1 MIMKKS
7 KSHNLPL
14 FFSFTWDFLN
24 EYLPNQIGRSPY
36 TIESYGDSL
45 TIFRRYL
52 NEYQRISLKKITF
65 SDCTKDLLFDF
76 RNYLEQRGNEA
87 STINVRMTAIR
98 AYLYYAADRNVSIQ
112 SVALSAASI
121 PPRKKIQ
128 KEKETLSE
136 EALAAILAAPPLTKI
151 GMRDRAILIML
162 YDSAIRLEELLSVKL
177 HDITLSGEYA
187 CILIHGKGKKER
199 RISLTDLTVGHL
211 KQYLQVYHADSIQTA
226 DLFST
231 TIKGCTSAMSPGN
244 VQRIIKKY
252 SDIART
258 ECHDM
263 PKSVYAHML
272 RRTRAC
278 NLYQDGV
285 AIELVSAILG
295 HARIE
300 TTKTHY
306 AKPSLAQ
313 LRESM
318 ESVPTPVAGEKP
330 LWIGSED
337 EMARA
342 CGLR

>member
-1 MIMKKS
+1 MKKS
-7 KSHNLPL
+7 KSPNLPL

-36 TIESYGDSL
+36 TVESYGDSL

-52 NEYQRISLKKITF
+52 NENLCISLRKFTF

-76 RNYLEQRGNEA
+76 RNYLEQGGNKA

-98 AYLYYAADRNVSIQ
+98 AYLFYAADRDVSIQ

-136 EALAAILAAPPLTKI
+136 EALTAILAAPPLTKM

-162 YDSAIRLEELLSVKL
+162 YDSAIRLDELLSVKL
-177 HDITLSGEYA
+177 QDITLSGEYA

-211 KQYLQVYHADSIQTA
+211 KQYLQVYHAGSTQDA
-226 DLFST
+226 VLFST
-231 TIKGCTSAMSPGN
+231 TIKGCTSAMSPSN

-252 SDIART
+252 SAIARIS
-258 ECHDM
+258 CHDM
-263 PKSVYAHML
+263 PKSVHAHMM
-272 RRTRAC
+272 RRTRAT

-285 AIELVSAILG
+285 DIELISAILG
-295 HARIE
+295 HAKIE

-318 ESVPTPVAGEKP
+318 EAVPTPATNEKP